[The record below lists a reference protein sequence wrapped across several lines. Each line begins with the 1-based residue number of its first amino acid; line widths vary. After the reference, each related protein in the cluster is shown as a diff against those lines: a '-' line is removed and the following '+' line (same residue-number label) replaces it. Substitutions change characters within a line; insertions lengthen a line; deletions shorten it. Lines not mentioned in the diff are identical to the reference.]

1 MINID
6 RLRGALGVSAGEV
19 GWGAVY
25 NISQRQDTCVY
36 YWGSFCCDFVR
47 VCRHSIP
54 LPFPVWRTRTSPLVH
69 TLLYLSLW
77 HVWAIN
83 YDSCYIVLLYL
94 VMFIVWVSRRR
105 GIRLFVFVEVYRTG
119 VPSPN
124 SIGSLVQ
131 SGQIIFASG
140 VLLANRLVCVLMVR

>member
-1 MINID
+1 MADEDIPS
-6 RLRGALGVSAGEV
+6 RAHSTVSQPMARV
-19 GWGAVY
+19 G
-25 NISQRQDTCVY
+25 N
-36 YWGSFCCDFVR
+36 CDSR
-47 VCRHSIP
+47 
-54 LPFPVWRTRTSPLVH
+54 
-69 TLLYLSLW
+69 
-77 HVWAIN
+77 
-83 YDSCYIVLLYL
+83 YIVLLYL

-131 SGQIIFASG
+131 SGQIIFAGG